1 MCVAIPGRIL
11 SIGEASAAFVPA
23 EVAFPD
29 RTMTINLVMVPE
41 ARVGDDVIVHSGY
54 AIRVLIHRS
63 TDPEGVRSSHVVR

>member
-11 SIGEASAAFVPA
+11 SIGEPSAASVPA

-54 AIRVLIHRS
+54 AIRVL
-63 TDPEGVRSSHVVR
+63 TYRSSEPVTEKAAHAVR